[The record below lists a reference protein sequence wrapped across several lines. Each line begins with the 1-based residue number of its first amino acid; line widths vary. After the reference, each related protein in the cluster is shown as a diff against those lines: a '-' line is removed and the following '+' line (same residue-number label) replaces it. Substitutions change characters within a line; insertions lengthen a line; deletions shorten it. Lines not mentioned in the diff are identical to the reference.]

1 MGCSGHVRKLWALV
15 ARQQTETCHREQS
28 NSTTSAHRKGGFCS
42 RRRPAASKLAG
53 SGAIAGFGDL
63 AFYSHHISPCL
74 ARTQVSLALTA
85 FDSSSIQAF
94 TSRFPP
100 APPPH
105 IVEHPRIV
113 GVIGQSIE
121 IWKLLAAAR
130 QLPRWHAAVPR
141 PGGILDTRTQPSM
154 PRSMLLQKYASVR
167 FCSCFRALIRLSRL
181 AGP

>member
-1 MGCSGHVRKLWALV
+1 MSESSGPSSLGK
-15 ARQQTETCHREQS
+15 QTETCHREQS

-53 SGAIAGFGDL
+53 SGAVAGFGDL

-74 ARTQVSLALTA
+74 ARTQVSLELTA
-85 FDSSSIQAF
+85 DSSTIQAL

-130 QLPRWHAAVPR
+130 LTTKVACRSASTRWHFGHQDAA
-141 PGGILDTRTQPSM
+141 IHATE
-154 PRSMLLQKYASVR
+154 YAVAEV
-167 FCSCFRALIRLSRL
+167 C
-181 AGP
+181 